1 MQHLENGCQTQLLPH
16 FPGFLQAGVQIAML
30 WMGLEVGSVG
40 LAAVPTGFQDKV
52 VATGLNNPT
61 AMAIAPDGRV
71 FITEQGG
78 RLRVVKR
85 DRLLAQPFMDISAVV
100 DPSGER
106 GLLGIA
112 FDPDFVSNQWIYVY
126 YTRKTPQVHNRVSR
140 FTANGDVVVPGS
152 EKILLDIQPLT
163 GATNHNGG
171 ALHFGKDG
179 TLFIAVGEN
188 ATPDNAQTLKN
199 LKGKL
204 LRINKDGTIPTTN
217 PFFTQTSGKNR
228 AIWALGLRN
237 PFTFAVQP
245 GTGRIHINDVGQS
258 TWEEINVGVKGANYG
273 WPIVEGKGTDT
284 RFRNPIVQYG
294 HGSGN
299 RKGCAIVG
307 AAFYNPVTVTFPA
320 KYVGDYFYGDFCS
333 GWIRSY
339 DIATKQST
347 LFATGLNRLADL
359 QVAPNGTLYYVER
372 TGGTLTAVT
381 FGNP

>member
-1 MQHLENGCQTQLLPH
+1 MQHRQKRYQTQVLPRR
-16 FPGFLQAGVQIAML
+16 PRFLQAGVQIAML
-30 WMGLEVGSVG
+30 WMGLGGGSVG

-71 FITEQGG
+71 FITEQAGK
-78 RLRVVKR
+78 LRVVKR
-85 DRLLAQPFMDISAVV
+85 DRLLAQPFMNISAAV

-126 YTRKTPQVHNRVSR
+126 YTSKTPQIHNRVSR

-188 ATPDNAQTLKN
+188 ATPENAQTLKN

-217 PFFTQTSGKNR
+217 PFFTETSGKNR

-245 GTGRIHINDVGQS
+245 GTGRIHINDVGQG
-258 TWEEINVGVKGANYG
+258 TWEEINAGVKGANYG
-273 WPIVEGKGTDT
+273 WP
-284 RFRNPIVQYG
+284 
-294 HGSGN
+294 
-299 RKGCAIVG
+299 
-307 AAFYNPVTVTFPA
+307 
-320 KYVGDYFYGDFCS
+320 
-333 GWIRSY
+333 
-339 DIATKQST
+339 
-347 LFATGLNRLADL
+347 
-359 QVAPNGTLYYVER
+359 
-372 TGGTLTAVT
+372 
-381 FGNP
+381 